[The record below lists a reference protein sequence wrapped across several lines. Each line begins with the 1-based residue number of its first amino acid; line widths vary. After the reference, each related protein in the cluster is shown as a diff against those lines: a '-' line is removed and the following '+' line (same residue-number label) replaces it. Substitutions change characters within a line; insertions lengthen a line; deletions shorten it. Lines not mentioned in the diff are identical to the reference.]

1 MIYSIIYNDIYI
13 YIYTWRESNEGQP
26 LSFGFIIPKYGKNR
40 AVYRIPKNVPL
51 KLEMVKI
58 GFYSSPEK
66 KYYTDTGLVFLP
78 KLPMFCSFIF
88 RVDDPWIGLRKNI
101 WTYTGNFYWF
111 HGTSSNDHICRFRIL
126 KKPGNC
132 YRSLSDSLGLQSL

>member
-1 MIYSIIYNDIYI
+1 MIFI

-26 LSFGFIIPKYGKNR
+26 LSFGFILPKYGKNR

-66 KYYTDTGLVFLP
+66 NTYYTDNGLVLP
-78 KLPMFCSFIF
+78 TKTADVL
-88 RVDDPWIGLRKNI
+88 
-101 WTYTGNFYWF
+101 
-111 HGTSSNDHICRFRIL
+111 
-126 KKPGNC
+126 
-132 YRSLSDSLGLQSL
+132 